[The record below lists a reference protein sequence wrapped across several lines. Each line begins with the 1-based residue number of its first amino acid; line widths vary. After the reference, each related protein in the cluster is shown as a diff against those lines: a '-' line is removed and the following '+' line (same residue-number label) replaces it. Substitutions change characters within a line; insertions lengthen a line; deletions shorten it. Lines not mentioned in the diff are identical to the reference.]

1 MRKLSKIFFTRGKI
15 MDEIEEIFETLK
27 TIAIL
32 GLSPEL
38 AKTPQA
44 QDTGMRVVQNQLCIG
59 C

>member
-1 MRKLSKIFFTRGKI
+1 